1 MNAPSHLPSD
11 VDPAATII
19 AEFNRLTAASKH
31 TSIRN
36 RQFLA
41 DKSAVSLPYSREF
54 KEAFYPIVAE
64 RAEGAYLHDVDGRR
78 YVDILMGLGSALFGH
93 NPAFIRTEIEK
104 RLAGG
109 FPVGPQS
116 ALAGETAELF
126 CRLTGMDRVTF
137 SNTGSEAVAAA
148 IRIARA
154 ATGRDR
160 IAVFTNSYHGHNDQ
174 MLGRARR
181 LEYIRRGAIARAE
194 SGALATL
201 RPLLE
206 KMMFTSGEP
215 GFPGIPRNTVGDV
228 IYLDYGNPKSL
239 DVLRRKA
246 SRLAAVLVEPVQSRV
261 PELQPREFLH
271 ALREIT
277 EKSGAALIFDEM
289 ITGFRV
295 APGGAQEHFGVE
307 ADLATYS
314 KIAGGGMPLSLIA
327 GRSRWMQHVDGGALL
342 DGERRDEAVATTFFA
357 GTFCRHPLALAA
369 ARASALHL
377 LERGP
382 SLQQELNARTDALV
396 ERLNRSVEAESLPI
410 AFTSFGSFFAIAA
423 SRSAISPKTLALLSL
438 LLLSNGIHLRV
449 GDRGGF
455 LSTAHSDEDVDFIH
469 DGFLRGLRTLA
480 DFRLLN
486 RLDGS
491 TST

>member
-1 MNAPSHLPSD
+1 MNAPSRLPPNGD
-11 VDPAATII
+11 AATTII
-19 AEFNRLTAASKH
+19 AEFNRLTSASKVA
-31 TSIRN
+31 SIRN
-36 RQFLA
+36 SQFLA

-54 KEAFYPIVAE
+54 KDAFYPIVAE

-93 NPAFIRTEIEK
+93 NPVFIRTEIEK
-104 RLAGG
+104 RLAAG

-116 ALAGETAELF
+116 ELAGETAELF

-160 IAVFTNSYHGHNDQ
+160 IAVFTNSYHGHGDQ
-174 MLGRARR
+174 MLGRAKR
-181 LEYIRRGAIARAE
+181 LEYIRRGALARAG
-194 SGALATL
+194 SGVLSTL

-215 GFPGIPRNTVGDV
+215 GFPGIPHSAVGDV

-246 SRLAAVLVEPVQSRV
+246 PRLAAVLVEPVQSRV
-261 PELQPREFLH
+261 PEMQPREFLH
-271 ALREIT
+271 ALRGIT
-277 EKSGAALIFDEM
+277 EKSGTALIFDEM

-295 APGGAQEHFGVE
+295 TPGGAQEYFGVK

-327 GRSRWMQHVDGGALL
+327 GGSRWMRHVDGGAQG
-342 DGERRDEAVATTFFA
+342 DGGKRNEAVATTFFA

-377 LERGP
+377 LESGP
-382 SLQQELNARTDALV
+382 SLQQGLNARTDALV
-396 ERLNRSVEAESLPI
+396 QRLNGSIAAERLPVSFV
-410 AFTSFGSFFAIAA
+410 SFGSFFAIAGT
-423 SRSAISPKTLALLSL
+423 RSAVPPKTLALLSL
-438 LLLSNGIHLRV
+438 LLLSGGIHLRV

-455 LSTAHSDEDVDFIH
+455 LSTAHSEENVDFIH
-469 DGFLRGLRTLA
+469 DGFLRGLTTLA
-480 DFRLLN
+480 DFGLLN

-491 TST
+491 TGT